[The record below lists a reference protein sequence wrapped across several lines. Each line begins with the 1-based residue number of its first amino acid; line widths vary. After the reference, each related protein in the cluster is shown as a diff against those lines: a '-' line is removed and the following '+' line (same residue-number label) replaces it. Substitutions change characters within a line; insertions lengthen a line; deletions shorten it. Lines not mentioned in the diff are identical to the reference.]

1 MQHERAAIMALT
13 FCIGFTT
20 AFIAYGLPTTPTPL
34 VVVPTTQS
42 ATALNAQP
50 VQRPSVAPVASTD
63 NVNAGVALDTEGL
76 WMQAGNE
83 RLLISPSVAAAPDMP
98 EAHLDIHQAVV
109 RTDGTY
115 VFFCAETVTSN
126 GACEPRVF
134 AMDDFRVYR
143 VEAAGQTGTLEP
155 AELEVTWLANG
166 ALAINGFTSVSS
178 DTPWV
183 VE

>member
-1 MQHERAAIMALT
+1 
-13 FCIGFTT
+13 
-20 AFIAYGLPTTPTPL
+20 L

-42 ATALNAQP
+42 ATALIAQQE
-50 VQRPSVAPVASTD
+50 QRLSAAPVPSSI
-63 NVNAGVALDTEGL
+63 NVNTGVALDAEGL
-76 WMQAGNE
+76 WLHTGNE

-109 RTDGTY
+109 RTDGAY
-115 VFFCAETVTSN
+115 AFFCAETVTTN

-134 AMDDFRVYR
+134 SMDDFRVYR
-143 VEAAGQTGTLEP
+143 VESAGQTGSLEP

-183 VE
+183 LE